1 MNKSSTT
8 RSSPSNQIT
17 LKPFEQG
24 DLPTDELPE
33 LSVVIPTYRQSKVIK
48 NQVEDI
54 LQALDATAHN
64 YDVLVV
70 VDGDMDGTLEAL
82 STISHNRLRISVLD
96 RNYGKGNAVRRGLLA
111 VGGRCRAFL
120 DGGGDI
126 PPECL
131 VGAYEQ
137 YRTAGSDIVVGSKLH
152 PSSVVDY
159 PIVRRIYSWGYRQ
172 LTRLL
177 FGLDVRDT
185 QVGLKLY
192 RNAVVQQ
199 VFPHVRP
206 SGFAFA
212 VEALALAR
220 RLGFRLIA
228 ETPIVVRDRYPSS
241 IRVTTI
247 ASMFLETIMV
257 WWRLQRFGPDQHGS
271 FKPRF
276 D

>member
-1 MNKSSTT
+1 MNKSPIS
-8 RSSPSNQIT
+8 RSPPSNQVT

-24 DLPTDELPE
+24 DLPTGDLPE
-33 LSVVIPTYRQSKVIK
+33 LSVVIPTYRQSAVIK
-48 NQVEDI
+48 SQLERI
-54 LQALDATAHN
+54 LCALDATTYN

-70 VDGDMDGTLEAL
+70 IDGDTDGTSRAL
-82 STISHNRLRISVLD
+82 TTITHNRLRISVLD
-96 RNYGKGNAVRRGLLA
+96 QNHGKGNAVRRGLLA
-111 VGGRCRAFL
+111 VGGHCRAFL

-137 YRTAGSDIVVGSKLH
+137 YRATRSDIVVGSKLH
-152 PSSVVDY
+152 PESVVDY
-159 PIVRRIYSWGYRQ
+159 PILRRIYSWGYRQ

-199 VFPHVRP
+199 VFPHVRT
-206 SGFAFA
+206 SGFAFD

-220 RLGFRLIA
+220 RLGFRLIR

-241 IRVTTI
+241 IRLTTI
-247 ASMFLETIMV
+247 VSMFVETIMV

-271 FKPRF
+271 FKPKF